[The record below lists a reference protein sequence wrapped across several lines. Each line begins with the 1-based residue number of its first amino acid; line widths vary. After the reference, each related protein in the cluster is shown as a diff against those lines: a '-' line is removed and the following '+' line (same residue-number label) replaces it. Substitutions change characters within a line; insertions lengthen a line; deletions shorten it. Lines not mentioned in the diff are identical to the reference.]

1 VIKFRF
7 TKVNGQQKRCR
18 FPEVSSVFPQIPPV
32 GLAAQFYW
40 SSTFCMTFSYL
51 VRWLFQGRSAE
62 ERNKRRWACLSAKS
76 SLSRSDASTTSDQR
90 IDTICW
96 QHRRRHWRTS
106 ADISRTSIEYRYQWL
121 WTVFSGFGRILNQ
134 LSETRRYRLNSL
146 CPADDEHWAVCSDV
160 TNSLDAFGCDFCTI
174 LPFLS
179 EIRHFDSRFV
189 LLCHYTRAKVAVQQS
204 FRSSWMVDVQIKL
217 MYKSVE

>member
-1 VIKFRF
+1 
-7 TKVNGQQKRCR
+7 
-18 FPEVSSVFPQIPPV
+18 
-32 GLAAQFYW
+32 
-40 SSTFCMTFSYL
+40 MTFSYL

-96 QHRRRHWRTS
+96 QHRRRHWRTR

-121 WTVFSGFGRILNQ
+121 WTVFSGFGRILND

-204 FRSSWMVDVQIKL
+204 FRSSWCTNQAYVQVCRVTNTSSSSINL
-217 MYKSVE
+217 RLLCHRCWRPALPVRAVAGR